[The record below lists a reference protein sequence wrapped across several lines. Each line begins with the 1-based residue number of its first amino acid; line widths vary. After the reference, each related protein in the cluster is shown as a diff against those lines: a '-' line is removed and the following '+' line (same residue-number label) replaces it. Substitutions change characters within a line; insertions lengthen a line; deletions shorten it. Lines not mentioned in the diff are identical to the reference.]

1 MDKIVLK
8 GLYFEARH
16 GVLDFEKREYQPFI
30 VDLEMSLDLTE
41 AGLRDEL
48 DKTVDYSKVYELVK
62 AEVMDECHD
71 LIEKLA
77 YRIIL
82 AVLSYDERIKT
93 VKVSLHKPKAP
104 IDARFDDV
112 IVVMERDRDVLLL
125 S

>member
-30 VDLEMSLDLTE
+30 VDLELSLDLTE

-82 AVLSYDERIKT
+82 AVLRYDGRISS

-104 IDARFDDV
+104 IEARFDDV

>member
-82 AVLSYDERIKT
+82 AVLRYDGRISS

>member
-82 AVLSYDERIKT
+82 AVLRYDGRISS

-104 IDARFDDV
+104 IEARFDDV

>member
-30 VDLEMSLDLTE
+30 VDLELSLDLTE

-71 LIEKLA
+71 LIEKVA

-82 AVLSYDERIKT
+82 AVLRYDGRISS

-104 IDARFDDV
+104 IEARFDDV